1 MMDERS
7 MKASHRSIEL
17 SNTLSRPLKKEEW
30 ILQTRAMSE
39 VKKKVEVGDINRWVA
54 TTRVQC

>member
-17 SNTLSRPLKKEEW
+17 SNTLSLNKEEW